1 LVDSFSIFF
10 TLYFSFHLPSVP
22 SVENRADKSTLT
34 KILTIY
40 WVSGLAK
47 RVLITDG
54 HPDCVLNQ
62 LTCIQMN
69 EQHSDSQRETAT
81 GILNST
87 KFNES
92 SVSYGKNIR
101 TALLRWSVGDTTGD
115 LRKIKDEKFD
125 IVIAADCLFF
135 KDFHDDFLYV
145 LTHSLRPGGLCFLLQ
160 PRRGGTM
167 DLFLEKIKCSPDFEV
182 ICITEDYSQQVK
194 IRN

>member
-1 LVDSFSIFF
+1 
-10 TLYFSFHLPSVP
+10 
-22 SVENRADKSTLT
+22 
-34 KILTIY
+34 
-40 WVSGLAK
+40 VSGLAK

-69 EQHSDSQRETAT
+69 EQHSDTLRETAT
-81 GILNST
+81 GELNST
-87 KFNES
+87 KFNEN
-92 SVSYGKNIR
+92 SVRYGNNIR
-101 TALLRWSVGDTTGD
+101 TALLRWSAGDTNGD
-115 LRKIKDEKFD
+115 LRKIKINDETFD

-167 DLFLEKIKCSPDFEV
+167 DLFLEKIKFSSVFEV
-182 ICITEDYSQQVK
+182 VCITEDYSQQVK
-194 IRN
+194 TRKLR